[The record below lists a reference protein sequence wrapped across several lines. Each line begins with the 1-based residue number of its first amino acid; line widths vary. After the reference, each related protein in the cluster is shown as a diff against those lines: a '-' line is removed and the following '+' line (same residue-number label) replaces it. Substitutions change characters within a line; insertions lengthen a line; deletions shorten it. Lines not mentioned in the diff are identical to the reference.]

1 MSAHHEKAQR
11 YIGALEAARVAG
23 TWSEFPELIR
33 KVTKHA
39 PDRKCLIQTAK
50 FESDV
55 AQYVLPP
62 SRRPGTAATGQ
73 PIADSQVVSLE
84 SQLRAT
90 GTSSEEVVQGQ
101 TSLLWARWL
110 GAYKTERPVPAIT
123 FEPVRTAADATS
135 LWTKICVVKAVYV
148 RALRYVQS
156 GDTKQGTELLETLLP
171 WLDANRSLVVSTPQ
185 LLYWAQQ
192 LLARVALGQK
202 QSITAASPLDHESAS
217 FRLQA
222 FRHWAV
228 LAVKNQDV
236 SPSTYGNTPGHLSKL
251 EMWRAY
257 YRFMSAIL
265 QNKEGIAHYVPFV
278 PSDLAVEVRRVEA
291 SYENELL
298 RNVQFPKATESNAII
313 EGWVEEFIRNW
324 QVLCGPGW
332 SDSDLGEGG
341 RNSWGRNVLDM
352 LYRAATK
359 SFHSTL
365 VLRRLFQVHKALA
378 DFDLAYKALETYVEL
393 IDRARARAAKSESS
407 QNSAT
412 SRDSDEVFMKTI
424 AEGIEGLCSFGGRAE
439 AEKAHKLCEKLQD
452 LLDEI
457 EPPSEH
463 AATNG
468 FAPANGHANGQMPS
482 PPPLSADLID
492 ATYRGIGL
500 GKAHWA
506 RWTPFSENRTT
517 LQSEAVEY
525 LQKAAAQDIPARQHF
540 QTLFALARLLAE
552 MREIDQALAVVKRAL
567 SSEVG
572 NDEGDTSYGIER
584 QLMPFWHLLALLLT
598 SRQQFETAS
607 QSCAAAFEQFS
618 PPEIMLGDFASG
630 THGATSQKPGLVDD
644 MECAELH
651 RIIEIRITELAL
663 TELMEGPEHAVN
675 SSNDLLALYSRL
687 FGRHGAIAINEE
699 ATRKRSV
706 APPKSSHGTIRSLP
720 GKLLH
725 RKRLG
730 RSSESNKGTPS
741 IAEEVRPNTQATQT
755 TQAPTIQVTNEDEQS
770 SPPRHKLFHL
780 HDHNKDESRRS
791 PRALQSKH
799 SKTRLSR
806 SLSRGKRETSQ
817 ASSTRQSF
825 ESTHETQPNA
835 NGAAQHQPH
844 ARLET
849 IQSADVPEVPIS
861 ANHDTSPTAKQPLKE
876 IPHNLSSHK
885 KVPPPANHRD
895 QPPSQDVR
903 LPIIGPGLRTDPI
916 PRFPRTVSQR
926 HALSILVKIWLVIAT
941 LYRRAH
947 MFEDSRE
954 ATDEAAKVA
963 MKIEGMIAAVESSAR
978 AFSAVGWGGGGK
990 SSDELWADVYC
1001 ERADLLM
1008 AIARAREEKEGS
1020 LNAEAVRDA
1029 VENYEQCLM
1038 YFADHP
1044 GGIVGL
1050 SNVLLDYFERKVEL
1064 AKRIDNGK
1072 ARADDVQQQQ
1082 QQVQSQAVEEPSSSS
1097 SPPPPPSSSR
1107 PKHKREWSRVSTAPN
1122 TGMVVVDNMDHSHS
1136 VAASGPGGAQLPHP
1150 HQQQQQSTREDD
1162 LKKTPENLNRLA
1174 ARDRAY
1180 GLLST
1185 LTKLGSGWDHAEAW
1199 FALARAHELGG
1210 EPDRAKEMLW
1220 WCVELEDTRPI
1231 RHWRNLGA
1239 GGGYVL

>member
-1 MSAHHEKAQR
+1 MSGHHEKAQR
-11 YIGALEAARVAG
+11 YIGLLEAARVAG
-23 TWSEFPELIR
+23 NWGEFPELIR

-50 FESDV
+50 LESDV
-55 AQYVLPP
+55 AQYALPP
-62 SRRPGTAATGQ
+62 NRRPGTATTSQ

-90 GTSSEEVVQGQ
+90 GAPSEELVQGQ
-101 TSLLWARWL
+101 TSLLWARWV
-110 GAYKTERPVPAIT
+110 GVYKTERPVPAIT

-148 RALRYVQS
+148 RALLYIQS
-156 GDTKQGTELLETLLP
+156 GDTKRGTELLETLLP

-192 LLARVALGQK
+192 LLARVALGQM
-202 QSITAASPLDHESAS
+202 QSIAPASPVDHESAS

-228 LAVKNQDV
+228 LAVKNQGV
-236 SPSTYGNTPGHLSKL
+236 SPLTYGNAPGHLSKL

-265 QNKEGIAHYVPFV
+265 QNKEGIAHHVPLV
-278 PSDLAVEVRRVEA
+278 PSDLAIELRRVEA

-298 RNVQFPKATESNAII
+298 RNVQFPKATESNAVI

-324 QVLCGPGW
+324 QILCGPGW

-341 RNSWGRNVLDM
+341 RNSWGRNVLDV

-407 QNSAT
+407 QTSAT

-424 AEGIEGLCSFGGRAE
+424 AEGIEGLCSFGGRVE

-457 EPPSEH
+457 EPPIEQI
-463 AATNG
+463 APNG
-468 FAPANGHANGQMPS
+468 FGSANGHANGQMPS
-482 PPPLSADLID
+482 PAPLSADLID
-492 ATYRGIGL
+492 VTYRGIGL

-525 LQKAAAQDIPARQHF
+525 LQKAAAQDLPAREHL

-552 MREIDQALAVVKRAL
+552 TREIDQALAVVKRAL
-567 SSEVG
+567 SSEVE
-572 NDEGDTSYGIER
+572 NDEGDTSYGLQR

-618 PPEIMLGDFASG
+618 PPEIMLGDPAGG
-630 THGATSQKPGLVDD
+630 THRATSQKLGLVDD
-644 MECAELH
+644 MECGELQK
-651 RIIEIRITELAL
+651 IIEIRITELAL

-675 SSNDLLALYSRL
+675 SSNDLLALYSRV

-699 ATRKRSV
+699 TTRKKSV

-720 GKLLH
+720 SKLLH

-730 RSSESNKGTPS
+730 RSSESNKGAPS
-741 IAEEVRPNTQATQT
+741 IEEVRPITQATQT
-755 TQAPTIQVTNEDEQS
+755 TQAPTIHVTDEDEKS
-770 SPPRHKLFHL
+770 SPPKHKLFHL
-780 HDHNKDESRRS
+780 HDRESRS
-791 PRALQSKH
+791 PRALESKH

-806 SLSRGKRETSQ
+806 SLGRGKRAPSP

-825 ESTHETQPNA
+825 ESTHETQPANA
-835 NGAAQHQPH
+835 NGDERQPH

-861 ANHDTSPTAKQPLKE
+861 PDHDTSPTAKQPLKE
-876 IPHNLSSHK
+876 IPHNLSSHE
-885 KVPPPANHRD
+885 KVPPPANHRN

-903 LPIIGPGLRTDPI
+903 LPIVGPGLRTDPI
-916 PRFPRTVSQR
+916 PRFPKTVSQR

-978 AFSAVGWGGGGK
+978 AFGAVGWGGGGK

-1008 AIARAREEKEGS
+1008 AIARAREEKEAC
-1020 LNAEAVRDA
+1020 LNAETVRDA
-1029 VENYEQCLM
+1029 VESYEQCLM

-1064 AKRIDNGK
+1064 AKRIDNG
-1072 ARADDVQQQQ
+1072 RPRGDDVQQQQ
-1082 QQVQSQAVEEPSSSS
+1082 SQQQSQQAVAVDEPST
-1097 SPPPPPSSSR
+1097 SR
-1107 PKHKREWSRVSTAPN
+1107 PKHKREWSRASTFPTS
-1122 TGMVVVDNMDHSHS
+1122 TGIVADTGMDHSNSHNS
-1136 VAASGPGGAQLPHP
+1136 HNGAGAAQDS
-1150 HQQQQQSTREDD
+1150 SD

-1180 GLLST
+1180 GLLSS
-1185 LTKLGSGWDHAEAW
+1185 LTKLGSGWDNAEAW

-1210 EPDRAKEMLW
+1210 ELERAKEILW

-1231 RHWRNLGA
+1231 RHWRNLGG